1 MEEDNFPLHKLGE
14 GEISAMEVLYIRYAP
29 QVKSFVSAILK
40 DEADT
45 EDLVQDI
52 FLKIWEERETVR
64 KVHSLRAYLFTMTR
78 NMVYNKLKHDKA
90 HDRYVGFNKRKNS
103 TDEIETRIVTRDLLE
118 HINAEMSNLTDQQR
132 IIYELNRNE
141 DLTYKEISEKLGI
154 SPKTVQYH
162 IGNVLARLKKLL

>member
-1 MEEDNFPLHKLGE
+1 MEEDYFLLHKLGE
-14 GEISAMEVLYIRYAP
+14 GEISAMEVLYVRYAP

-103 TDEIETRIVTRDLLE
+103 THEIENRIVTMDLLE
-118 HINAEMSNLTDQQR
+118 HINAEMNNLTDQQR